1 MEVINGKNVVM
12 AENILGASDVVTD
25 KKTKEK
31 RIEREEIRK
40 PYIWLLFKRIIDLTI
55 GLVGTILLIPIT
67 LIVWIMKKIN
77 KEDGPVFYTQLR
89 VGKNGNHFKIYKYR
103 TMVIG
108 ADKKLQ
114 EYLDSNSDAKKEWEE
129 TRKLENDPR
138 ITKTGRFLRE
148 TSLDE
153 LPQLIN
159 LLNGTMSL
167 IGPRPIIDE
176 EMCMYNNEDERK
188 KFLSVKPGI
197 TGYWAV
203 NRKKQYNL

>member
-1 MEVINGKNVVM
+1 MEVINEKNTIMV
-12 AENILGASDVVTD
+12 ENVLSVNEVPT
-25 KKTKEK
+25 KERTKEK
-31 RIEREEIRK
+31 RVEIEQVRK
-40 PYIWLLFKRIIDLTI
+40 PYIWLFLKRIIDLVI
-55 GLVGTILLIPIT
+55 GLVGTIFLLPIT

-114 EYLDSNSDAKKEWEE
+114 EYLDSNPDAKKEWEE

-138 ITKTGRFLRE
+138 ITKTGKFLRE

-176 EMCMYNNEDERK
+176 EMCMYNYEDERK

>member
-1 MEVINGKNVVM
+1 MEVINEKNTIMV
-12 AENILGASDVVTD
+12 ENVLSVNEVPT
-25 KKTKEK
+25 KERTKEK
-31 RIEREEIRK
+31 RVEIEQVRK
-40 PYIWLLFKRIIDLTI
+40 PYIWLFLKRIIDLVI
-55 GLVGTILLIPIT
+55 GLVGTIFLLPIT

-176 EMCMYNNEDERK
+176 EMCMYNDEDERK

>member
-1 MEVINGKNVVM
+1 MEVINEKNTIMV
-12 AENILGASDVVTD
+12 ENVLSVNEVPT
-25 KKTKEK
+25 KERTKEK
-31 RIEREEIRK
+31 RVEIEQVRK
-40 PYIWLLFKRIIDLTI
+40 PYIWLFLKRIIDLVI
-55 GLVGTILLIPIT
+55 GLVGTIFLLPIT

-138 ITKTGRFLRE
+138 ITKTGKFLRE

-176 EMCMYNNEDERK
+176 EMCMYNDEDERK

>member
-1 MEVINGKNVVM
+1 MEVINEKNTIMV
-12 AENILGASDVVTD
+12 ENVLSVNEVPT
-25 KKTKEK
+25 KERTKEK
-31 RIEREEIRK
+31 RVEIEQVRK
-40 PYIWLLFKRIIDLTI
+40 PYIWLFLKRIIDLVI
-55 GLVGTILLIPIT
+55 GLVGTIFLLPIT

-114 EYLDSNSDAKKEWEE
+114 EYLDSNPDAKKEWEE

-138 ITKTGRFLRE
+138 ITKTGKFLRE

-176 EMCMYNNEDERK
+176 EMCMYNDEDERK

>member
-1 MEVINGKNVVM
+1 MEVINEKNTIMV
-12 AENILGASDVVTD
+12 ENVLSVNEVPT
-25 KKTKEK
+25 KERTKEK
-31 RIEREEIRK
+31 RVEIEQVRK
-40 PYIWLLFKRIIDLTI
+40 PYIWLFLKRIIDLVI
-55 GLVGTILLIPIT
+55 GLVGTIFLLPIT

-114 EYLDSNSDAKKEWEE
+114 EYLDSNPDAKKEWEE

-138 ITKTGRFLRE
+138 ITKTGKFLRE

-167 IGPRPIIDE
+167 IGPRPIIDD
-176 EMCMYNNEDERK
+176 EMCMYNDEDDRK
-188 KFLSVKPGI
+188 KFLSVKPGV

>member
-1 MEVINGKNVVM
+1 MEVINEKNTIMV
-12 AENILGASDVVTD
+12 ENVLSVNEVPT
-25 KKTKEK
+25 KERTKEK
-31 RIEREEIRK
+31 RVEIEQVRK
-40 PYIWLLFKRIIDLTI
+40 PYIWLFLKRIIDLVI
-55 GLVGTILLIPIT
+55 GLVGTIFLLPIT

-114 EYLDSNSDAKKEWEE
+114 EYLDSNPDAKKEWEE

-138 ITKTGRFLRE
+138 ITKTGKFLRE